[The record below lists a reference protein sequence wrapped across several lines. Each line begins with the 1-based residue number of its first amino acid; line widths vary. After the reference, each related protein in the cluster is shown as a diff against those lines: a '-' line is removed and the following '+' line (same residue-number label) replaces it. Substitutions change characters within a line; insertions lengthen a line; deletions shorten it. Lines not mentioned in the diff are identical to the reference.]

1 MPSKRVLMD
10 ISRNVPYTTPRGEG
24 PPGDEP
30 DPTKRAP
37 ESVGFR
43 GRNRARP
50 GGLRVRGQGSG
61 STSRD
66 PSIGPG
72 PPGRVALINPFLRV
86 RYDLE
91 CDESRTVNRKRAR
104 LNPINPKI

>member
-37 ESVGFR
+37 ESVGT
-43 GRNRARP
+43 
-50 GGLRVRGQGSG
+50 L
-61 STSRD
+61 RD
-66 PSIGPG
+66 PHFVTPWVLLPTAACTRVS
-72 PPGRVALINPFLRV
+72 GRMANDTVEGRRSTPMAMYTRV
-86 RYDLE
+86 SGRMANVTGE
-91 CDESRTVNRKRAR
+91 GR
-104 LNPINPKI
+104 